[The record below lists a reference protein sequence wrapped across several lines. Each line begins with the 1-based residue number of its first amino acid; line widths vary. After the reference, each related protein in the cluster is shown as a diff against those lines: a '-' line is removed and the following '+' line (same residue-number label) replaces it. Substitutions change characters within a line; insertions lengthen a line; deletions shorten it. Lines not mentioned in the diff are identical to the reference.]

1 MAKNLLQQHFPMI
14 QDRTQIRE
22 EIRSSPVLSGVFDT
36 WNEAQQKEFLDF
48 CTGERGVKILYDS
61 FFKEI
66 FNPEYAP
73 QRLEEFLSLIL
84 GQPVRILSVLPN
96 DTTRIADENSLL
108 ITDIVVELKD
118 CGIANVEVQK
128 IGYMFPGQ
136 RSACYSADMLLRQ
149 YKRIRREL
157 KKKFSYSHIRNVYTV
172 VLYEHSAK
180 EFLRYREHYLHHYR
194 QRSDT
199 GPELELLQEY
209 YFVSLDIFRDHIH
222 NEGIRTKLDAW
233 LTFLTVDDPETILL
247 LTEKFPEFKT
257 LYEEIYGLCRNVEG
271 VMRMF
276 SKELQELDRNT
287 VQYMID
293 VMQDEIDDS
302 KRQLAEYI
310 QQLQEQIG
318 QLEEQ
323 DRQLEEQGR
332 QLAEQGQQLEEKDSR
347 LRQQELE
354 QQLYEKLVRE
364 GRQDEL
370 MRAVSDAALRL
381 DLLEKEVIMTGNPM
395 Q

>member
-14 QDRTQIRE
+14 RDREQIRE
-22 EIRSSPVLSGVFDT
+22 EIRSSPALSGIYDGWT
-36 WNEAQQKEFLDF
+36 GEQQKEFLDF

-66 FNPEYAP
+66 FHPEYAP
-73 QRLEEFLSLIL
+73 ERLEELLSLIL

-96 DTTRIADENSLL
+96 DSARIADENSLL
-108 ITDIVVELKD
+108 ITDIVVELADK
-118 CGIANVEVQK
+118 GIANVEVQK

-149 YKRIRREL
+149 YKRVRGQL
-157 KKKFSYSHIRNVYTV
+157 KRKFSYRHVRNVYTV

-180 EFLRYREHYLHHYR
+180 EFLRYREHYLHRYR
-194 QRSDT
+194 QKSDT

-233 LTFLTVDDPETILL
+233 LTFLTADDPETILL
-247 LTEKFPEFKT
+247 LTEGFPEFKA

-293 VMQDEIDDS
+293 VMQEEIDAS
-302 KRQLAEYI
+302 KQERAEHVRQLR
-310 QQLQEQIG
+310 EQMQ

-323 DRQLEEQGR
+323 EKQLGEQDKR
-332 QLAEQGQQLEEKDSR
+332 LAEKDSC
-347 LRQQELE
+347 LRQKELE
-354 QQLYEKLVRE
+354 LQLYETLVRE

-370 MRAVSDAALRL
+370 FRAVSDATFRKE
-381 DLLEKEVIMTGNPM
+381 LLEKCH
-395 Q
+395 